1 MIFFVIDWRF
11 LWQLMRI
18 NRFSSDE
25 LVELLAAL
33 NADDVINTHELVAVK
48 PFRWTCEEAGGET
61 RLFLLCPCG
70 SLGFCFPQS
79 ELLCSLGRDC
89 GKLMEVSL
97 VTLCDPVELYVNLSD
112 GFAGLRVIVS
122 PPAGVGGA
130 AQWRFLCCRWKLLT
144 QGNREAVC
152 EVTSRSA
159 LLVEDADTSTEE
171 THRASCSLLTSACFK

>member
-1 MIFFVIDWRF
+1 
-11 LWQLMRI
+11 
-18 NRFSSDE
+18 
-25 LVELLAAL
+25 
-33 NADDVINTHELVAVK
+33 
-48 PFRWTCEEAGGET
+48 
-61 RLFLLCPCG
+61 
-70 SLGFCFPQS
+70 
-79 ELLCSLGRDC
+79 
-89 GKLMEVSL
+89 MEVSL

-171 THRASCSLLTSACFK
+171 TPQSLLFTTDVCLFQIKKMFVATLISQ